1 MSNNI
6 YKILFLISVTRINR
20 KGLVPIICRITYKNE
35 RKPFATGLF
44 IKPNEWYSKSQLA
57 KPLNE
62 DNNFINAEL
71 SLIKNKINQAFLFLQ
86 VQGLEFDVE
95 DIYKQYKGE
104 PFQKQL
110 GIVQFY
116 SSYLERLKK
125 MIGKD
130 FKQSTWE
137 KFNEI
142 LPAIKDYIFYK
153 YQKKDIS
160 LNKLDYNFIEDF
172 DYYLRTEK
180 SNSQITINK
189 KIQRIK
195 KVIKTARKQKL
206 LDYNPFE
213 EHKPKQAKTKIIF
226 LTKDELNELKE
237 KEFQSEI
244 LNKVRDCYIFCCYT
258 GLGYSEMFSLKKS
271 DLKKDED
278 GTLWIYKE
286 RQKTERAFSIPLI
299 FSEPLEII
307 DKYNS
312 ESEYLL
318 PRLSNQYFNRLL
330 KEIAITLG
338 ITKKLTHHTGRKT
351 FATTVLLNN
360 NIPIETV
367 SKLLGHSKI
376 TTTLSYYAEVMPSKL
391 KLDLEGLRDK
401 LVNR

>member
-1 MSNNI
+1 MTSI
-6 YKILFLISVTRINR
+6 KILFVLDKIKANR
-20 KGLVPIICRITYKNE
+20 LGLAPLRCRITYLGE

-44 IKPNEWYSKSQLA
+44 VNPKHWDSKSQLA
-57 KPLNE
+57 KPPNE

-86 VQGLEFDVE
+86 VQGAEFDVE

-104 PFQKQL
+104 STQKQV
-110 GIVQFY
+110 GIIEFY

-130 FKQSTWE
+130 FKESTWE

-189 KIQRIK
+189 KVQRIK

-226 LTKDELNELKE
+226 LTKDELDELKE

-271 DLKKDED
+271 DLKQDDE

-307 DKYNS
+307 EKYKS

-338 ITKKLTHHTGRKT
+338 ITKKLTHHTARKT

-391 KLDLEGLRDK
+391 KLDLEGLKDK
-401 LVNR
+401 LSK

>member
-1 MSNNI
+1 MTSI
-6 YKILFLISVTRINR
+6 KILFVLDKIKANR
-20 KGLVPIICRITYKNE
+20 LGLAPLRCRITYLGE

-44 IKPNEWYSKSQLA
+44 VNPKHWDSKSQLA
-57 KPLNE
+57 KPPNE

-95 DIYKQYKGE
+95 GIYKQYKGE
-104 PFQKQL
+104 PNQKQL

-130 FKQSTWE
+130 FKESTWE

-142 LPAIKDYIFYK
+142 LPAIKDFIFFK
-153 YQKKDIS
+153 YQKKDIN

-172 DYYLRTEK
+172 DYYLKTEK
-180 SNSQITINK
+180 NNSQVTINK
-189 KIQRIK
+189 KIQRLK
-195 KVIKTARKQKL
+195 KVVKVARKQKL
-206 LDYNPFE
+206 LEFNPFE

-226 LTKDELNELKE
+226 LSQDELDELKE

-244 LNKVRDCYIFCCYT
+244 LNNVRDCYIFCCYT

-271 DLKKDED
+271 DLKQDDE

-299 FSEPLEII
+299 FQEPLEII
-307 DKYNS
+307 EKYKS

-401 LVNR
+401 LLNK

>member
-1 MSNNI
+1 MTSI
-6 YKILFLISVTRINR
+6 KILFVLDKIKANR
-20 KGLVPIICRITYKNE
+20 LGLAPLRCRITYLGE

-44 IKPNEWYSKSQLA
+44 VNPKHWDSKSQLA
-57 KPLNE
+57 KPPNE

-104 PFQKQL
+104 PIQKQL

-137 KFNEI
+137 KFHEI
-142 LPAIKDYIFYK
+142 LPAIKDYILFK

-180 SNSQITINK
+180 NNSQVTINK
-189 KIQRIK
+189 KNQRLK
-195 KVIKTARKQKL
+195 KVIKVARKQKL
-206 LDYNPFE
+206 IDFNPFE

-226 LTKDELNELKE
+226 LTQDELDKLKE

-271 DLKKDED
+271 DLKKDDE

-307 DKYNS
+307 EKYKS

-391 KLDLEGLRDK
+391 KLDLEGFRDK
-401 LVNR
+401 LVNK

>member
-1 MSNNI
+1 MTSI
-6 YKILFLISVTRINR
+6 KILFVLDKIKANR
-20 KGLVPIICRITYKNE
+20 LGLAPLRCRITYLGE

-44 IKPNEWYSKSQLA
+44 VNPKYWDSKSQLA
-57 KPLNE
+57 KPPNE

-86 VQGLEFDVE
+86 VQGVEFDAE
-95 DIYKQYKGE
+95 DIYRQYKGE
-104 PFQKQL
+104 STQKQV
-110 GIVQFY
+110 GIVEFY
-116 SSYLERLKK
+116 SNYLERLKK

-130 FKQSTWE
+130 FKESTWE

-142 LPAIKDYIFYK
+142 LPAIKDYIFFK
-153 YQKKDIS
+153 YQKKDIN

-180 SNSQITINK
+180 SNSQVTINK
-189 KIQRIK
+189 KIQRLK
-195 KVIKTARKQKL
+195 KVVKVARKQKL

-213 EHKPKQAKTKIIF
+213 EHKPKQAKTKIVF
-226 LTKDELNELKE
+226 LTQDELDKLKE

-271 DLKKDED
+271 DLKQDED

-299 FSEPLEII
+299 FPEPLEII
-307 DKYNS
+307 EKYKS

-401 LVNR
+401 LGNK

>member
-1 MSNNI
+1 MTSI
-6 YKILFLISVTRINR
+6 KILFVLDKIKANR
-20 KGLVPIICRITYKNE
+20 LGLAPLRCRITYLGE

-44 IKPNEWYSKSQLA
+44 VNPKHWDSKSQLA
-57 KPLNE
+57 KPPNE

-86 VQGLEFDVE
+86 VQGVEFDVQ

-104 PFQKQL
+104 STQKQV
-110 GIVQFY
+110 GIVEFY

-125 MIGKD
+125 MISKD
-130 FKQSTWE
+130 FKESTWE

-226 LTKDELNELKE
+226 LTKDQLDKLKE

-271 DLKKDED
+271 DLKKDDE

-307 DKYNS
+307 EKYKS

-391 KLDLEGLRDK
+391 KLDLEGLR
-401 LVNR
+401 NRLEK

>member
-1 MSNNI
+1 MENI
-6 YKILFLISVTRINR
+6 KILFIIRRNKINQQ
-20 KGLVPIICRITYKNE
+20 GLCPLQCRLTYNE
-35 RKPFATGLF
+35 DRKPFSTGLF
-44 IKPNEWYSKSQLA
+44 VNPLYWDNKTQKA
-57 KPLNE
+57 KPPNDE
-62 DNNFINAEL
+62 NNFINAEL

-104 PFQKQL
+104 STQKQV
-110 GIVQFY
+110 GIAEFY

-142 LPAIKDYIFYK
+142 LPAIKDYIFFK
-153 YQKKDIS
+153 YQKKDIN

-180 SNSQITINK
+180 NNSQVTINK
-189 KIQRIK
+189 KIQRLK
-195 KVIKTARKQKL
+195 KVVKVARKQKL
-206 LDYNPFE
+206 LDFNPFE
-213 EHKPKQAKTKIIF
+213 EHKPKQAKTKIVF
-226 LTKDELNELKE
+226 LTQDELDKLKE

-271 DLKKDED
+271 DIKQDED

-286 RQKTERAFSIPLI
+286 RQKTERTFSIPLI
-299 FSEPLEII
+299 FTEPLEII
-307 DKYNS
+307 EKYKS
-312 ESEYLL
+312 ESEFLI

-330 KEIAITLG
+330 KEIAVTLG

-401 LVNR
+401 LLNK

>member
-1 MSNNI
+1 MTSI
-6 YKILFLISVTRINR
+6 KILFVLDKIKANR
-20 KGLVPIICRITYKNE
+20 LGLAPLRCRITYLGE

-44 IKPNEWYSKSQLA
+44 VNPKYWDSKSQLA
-57 KPLNE
+57 KPPNE

-86 VQGLEFDVE
+86 VQGIEFDVE
-95 DIYKQYKGE
+95 DIYKKYKGE
-104 PFQKQL
+104 STQKQI
-110 GIVQFY
+110 GIAEFY

-130 FKQSTWE
+130 FKESTWE

-142 LPAIKDYIFYK
+142 LPAIKDYIFFK
-153 YQKKDIS
+153 YQKKDIR
-160 LNKLDYNFIEDF
+160 LNNLDYNFIEDF

-180 SNSQITINK
+180 SNSQVTINK
-189 KIQRIK
+189 KIQRLK
-195 KVIKTARKQKL
+195 KVVKVARKQKL
-206 LDYNPFE
+206 IDFNPFE

-226 LTKDELNELKE
+226 LTQDELDKLKE

-271 DLKKDED
+271 DLKQDED
-278 GTLWIYKE
+278 STLWIYKE

-299 FSEPLEII
+299 FPEPLYII
-307 DKYNS
+307 EKYKS

-338 ITKKLTHHTGRKT
+338 ITKQLTHHTARKT

-360 NIPIETV
+360 SIPIETV

-401 LVNR
+401 LINK

>member
-1 MSNNI
+1 MNNNKLI
-6 YKILFLISVTRINR
+6 ILFLLQKVRLN
-20 KGLVPIICRITYKNE
+20 KQNKCPIRCRITYLTE
-35 RKPFATGLF
+35 RKEFSLGLF
-44 IKPNEWYSKSQLA
+44 INPINWDSGKQLA
-57 KPLNE
+57 KPPNE

-71 SLIKNKINQAFLFLQ
+71 SLIKNKINRAFLFLQ
-86 VQGLEFDVE
+86 VQGVEFDVE

-104 PFQKQL
+104 SSQKQV
-110 GIVQFY
+110 GIIEFY

-130 FKQSTWE
+130 FKESTWE

-142 LPAIKDYIFYK
+142 LPAIKDYIFFK
-153 YQKKDIS
+153 YQKKDMS

-180 SNSQITINK
+180 NNSQVTINK
-189 KIQRIK
+189 KIQRLK
-195 KVIKTARKQKL
+195 KVVKVARKQKL
-206 LDYNPFE
+206 LEFNPFE

-226 LTKDELNELKE
+226 LTQDELDKLKE

-271 DLKKDED
+271 DLKQDDES
-278 GTLWIYKE
+278 TLWIYKE

-299 FSEPLEII
+299 FQEPLEII
-307 DKYNS
+307 EKYKS

-338 ITKKLTHHTGRKT
+338 ITKKLTHHTARKT

-401 LVNR
+401 LVNK

>member
-1 MSNNI
+1 MTSI
-6 YKILFLISVTRINR
+6 KILFVLDKIKANR
-20 KGLVPIICRITYKNE
+20 LGLAPLRCRITYLGE

-44 IKPNEWYSKSQLA
+44 VNPKYWDSKSQLA
-57 KPLNE
+57 KPPNE

-86 VQGLEFDVE
+86 VQGVEFDAE
-95 DIYKQYKGE
+95 DIYRQYKGE
-104 PFQKQL
+104 STQKQV
-110 GIVQFY
+110 GIVEFY
-116 SSYLERLKK
+116 SNYLERLKK

-130 FKQSTWE
+130 FKESTWE

-142 LPAIKDYIFYK
+142 LPAIKDYIFFK
-153 YQKKDIS
+153 YQKKDIN

-180 SNSQITINK
+180 SNSQVTINK
-189 KIQRIK
+189 KIQRLK
-195 KVIKTARKQKL
+195 KVVKVARKQKL

-226 LTKDELNELKE
+226 LTQDELDRLKE

-271 DLKKDED
+271 DLKQDED

-299 FSEPLEII
+299 FPEPLEII
-307 DKYNS
+307 EKYKS

-401 LVNR
+401 LGNK

>member
-1 MSNNI
+1 MTSI
-6 YKILFLISVTRINR
+6 KILFVLDKIKANR
-20 KGLVPIICRITYKNE
+20 LGLAPLRCRITYLGE

-44 IKPNEWYSKSQLA
+44 INPNYWDNKTQKA
-57 KPLNE
+57 KPPNE

-86 VQGLEFDVE
+86 VQGVEFDVE
-95 DIYKQYKGE
+95 DIYRQYKGE
-104 PFQKQL
+104 STQKQV
-110 GIVQFY
+110 GIAEFY

-142 LPAIKDYIFYK
+142 LPAIKDYIFFK
-153 YQKKDIS
+153 YQKRDIN
-160 LNKLDYNFIEDF
+160 LDKLDYNFIEDF

-180 SNSQITINK
+180 SNSQVTINK
-189 KIQRIK
+189 KIQRLK
-195 KVIKTARKQKL
+195 KVVKVARKQKL
-206 LDYNPFE
+206 LDFNPFE
-213 EHKPKQAKTKIIF
+213 EHKPKQAKTKIVF
-226 LTKDELNELKE
+226 LTQDELDKLKE

-271 DLKKDED
+271 DIKQDED

-286 RQKTERAFSIPLI
+286 RQKTERTFSIPLI
-299 FSEPLEII
+299 FTEPLEII
-307 DKYNS
+307 EKYKS
-312 ESEYLL
+312 ESEFLL

-338 ITKKLTHHTGRKT
+338 INKKLTHHTARKT

-360 NIPIETV
+360 SIPIETV

-391 KLDLEGLRDK
+391 KLDLEVLKNK
-401 LVNR
+401 LK

>member
-1 MSNNI
+1 MTSI
-6 YKILFLISVTRINR
+6 KILFVLDKIKANR
-20 KGLVPIICRITYKNE
+20 LGLAPLRCRITYLGE

-44 IKPNEWYSKSQLA
+44 VNPKHWDSKSQLA
-57 KPLNE
+57 KPPNE

-104 PFQKQL
+104 PIQKQL

-125 MIGKD
+125 MISKD

-142 LPAIKDYIFYK
+142 LPAIKDYILFK

-180 SNSQITINK
+180 NNSQVTINK
-189 KIQRIK
+189 KIQRLK
-195 KVIKTARKQKL
+195 KVIKVARKQKL
-206 LDYNPFE
+206 IDFNPFE

-226 LTKDELNELKE
+226 LTQDELDKLKE

-271 DLKKDED
+271 DLKKDDE

-286 RQKTERAFSIPLI
+286 RQKSERAFSIPLI

-307 DKYNS
+307 EKYKS

-401 LVNR
+401 LLNK

>member
-1 MSNNI
+1 MTSI
-6 YKILFLISVTRINR
+6 KILFVLDKIKANR
-20 KGLVPIICRITYKNE
+20 LGLAPLRCRITYLGE

-44 IKPNEWYSKSQLA
+44 VNPKHWDSKSQLA
-57 KPLNE
+57 KPPNE

-104 PFQKQL
+104 PIQKQL

-130 FKQSTWE
+130 FKESTWE

-142 LPAIKDYIFYK
+142 LPAIKDYILFK
-153 YQKKDIS
+153 YQKRDIS

-180 SNSQITINK
+180 NNSQVTINK
-189 KIQRIK
+189 KIQRLK
-195 KVIKTARKQKL
+195 KVIKVARKQKL
-206 LDYNPFE
+206 IDFNPFE

-226 LTKDELNELKE
+226 LTQDELDKLKE

-271 DLKKDED
+271 DLKKDDE

-307 DKYNS
+307 EKYKS

-330 KEIAITLG
+330 KEIAITLE

-401 LVNR
+401 LLNK

>member
-1 MSNNI
+1 MTSI
-6 YKILFLISVTRINR
+6 KILFVLDKIKANR
-20 KGLVPIICRITYKNE
+20 LGLAPLRCRITYLGE

-44 IKPNEWYSKSQLA
+44 VNPKHWDSKSQLA
-57 KPLNE
+57 KPPNE

-104 PFQKQL
+104 PIQKQL

-125 MIGKD
+125 MISKD

-142 LPAIKDYIFYK
+142 LPAIKDYILFK

-180 SNSQITINK
+180 NNSQVTINK
-189 KIQRIK
+189 KIQRLK
-195 KVIKTARKQKL
+195 KVIKVARKQKL
-206 LDYNPFE
+206 IDFNPFE

-226 LTKDELNELKE
+226 LTQDELDKLKE

-271 DLKKDED
+271 DLKKDDE

-307 DKYNS
+307 EKYKS

-401 LVNR
+401 LLNK

>member
-1 MSNNI
+1 MTSI
-6 YKILFLISVTRINR
+6 KILFVLDKIKANR
-20 KGLVPIICRITYKNE
+20 LGLAPLRCRITYLGE

-44 IKPNEWYSKSQLA
+44 VNPKHWDSKSQLA
-57 KPLNE
+57 KPPNE

-104 PFQKQL
+104 PTQKQL

-125 MIGKD
+125 MISKD

-142 LPAIKDYIFYK
+142 LPAIKDYILFK

-180 SNSQITINK
+180 NNSQVTINK
-189 KIQRIK
+189 KIQRLK
-195 KVIKTARKQKL
+195 KVIKVARKQKL
-206 LDYNPFE
+206 IDFNPFE

-226 LTKDELNELKE
+226 LTQDELDKLKE

-271 DLKKDED
+271 DLKKDDE

-307 DKYNS
+307 EKYKS

-391 KLDLEGLRDK
+391 KHDLEGLR
-401 LVNR
+401 NRLEK

>member
-1 MSNNI
+1 MTSI
-6 YKILFLISVTRINR
+6 KILFVLDKIKANR
-20 KGLVPIICRITYKNE
+20 LGLAPLRCRITYLGE

-44 IKPNEWYSKSQLA
+44 VNPKHWDSKSQLA
-57 KPLNE
+57 KPPNE

-104 PFQKQL
+104 PIQKQL
-110 GIVQFY
+110 GIVLFY

-130 FKQSTWE
+130 FKESTWE

-142 LPAIKDYIFYK
+142 LPAIKDFIFFK
-153 YQKKDIS
+153 YQKKDIN

-172 DYYLRTEK
+172 DYYLKTEK
-180 SNSQITINK
+180 NNSQVTINK
-189 KIQRIK
+189 KIQRLK
-195 KVIKTARKQKL
+195 KVVKVARKQKL
-206 LDYNPFE
+206 LEFNPFE

-226 LTKDELNELKE
+226 LTQDELDKLKE

-338 ITKKLTHHTGRKT
+338 INKKLTHHTARKT

-401 LVNR
+401 LVNK

>member
-1 MSNNI
+1 MTSI
-6 YKILFLISVTRINR
+6 KILFVLDKIKANR
-20 KGLVPIICRITYKNE
+20 LGLAPLRCRITYLGE

-44 IKPNEWYSKSQLA
+44 VNPKHWDSKSQLA
-57 KPLNE
+57 KPPNE

-104 PFQKQL
+104 PIQKQL

-226 LTKDELNELKE
+226 LTKDELDELKE

-271 DLKKDED
+271 DLKKDDE

-307 DKYNS
+307 EKYKS

-330 KEIAITLG
+330 KEIAFTLG
-338 ITKKLTHHTGRKT
+338 ITKKLTHHTARKT

-391 KLDLEGLRDK
+391 KLDLEGLRNK
-401 LVNR
+401 LVNK

>member
-1 MSNNI
+1 
-6 YKILFLISVTRINR
+6 
-20 KGLVPIICRITYKNE
+20 
-35 RKPFATGLF
+35 
-44 IKPNEWYSKSQLA
+44 
-57 KPLNE
+57 
-62 DNNFINAEL
+62 
-71 SLIKNKINQAFLFLQ
+71 
-86 VQGLEFDVE
+86 
-95 DIYKQYKGE
+95 
-104 PFQKQL
+104 
-110 GIVQFY
+110 
-116 SSYLERLKK
+116 

-226 LTKDELNELKE
+226 LTKDELDELKE

-307 DKYNS
+307 EKYKS

-318 PRLSNQYFNRLL
+318 PRISNQYFNRLL
-330 KEIAITLG
+330 KEIAFTLG
-338 ITKKLTHHTGRKT
+338 ITKKLTHHTARKT

-391 KLDLEGLRDK
+391 KLDLEGLRNK
-401 LVNR
+401 LVNK

>member
-1 MSNNI
+1 MNNNKLI
-6 YKILFLISVTRINR
+6 ILFLLQKARLNKQNKCPIRCRVTY
-20 KGLVPIICRITYKNE
+20 LSE
-35 RKPFATGLF
+35 RKEFSLGLF
-44 IKPNEWYSKSQLA
+44 INPINWDSRKQLA
-57 KPLNE
+57 KPPNDE
-62 DNNFINAEL
+62 NNFINTEL

-86 VQGLEFDVE
+86 VQGIEFDAE

-104 PFQKQL
+104 STQKQV
-110 GIVQFY
+110 GIVEFY

-130 FKQSTWE
+130 FKLSTWE

-189 KIQRIK
+189 KIQRLK
-195 KVIKTARKQKL
+195 KVVKVARKQKL
-206 LDYNPFE
+206 LDFNPFE
-213 EHKPKQAKTKIIF
+213 EHKPKQAKTKIVF
-226 LTKDELNELKE
+226 LTQDELDKLKE

-271 DLKKDED
+271 DIKQDED

-286 RQKTERAFSIPLI
+286 RQKTERTFSIPLI
-299 FSEPLEII
+299 FTEPLEII
-307 DKYNS
+307 EKYKS
-312 ESEYLL
+312 ESEFLL

-330 KEIAITLG
+330 KEIAVTLG

-391 KLDLEGLRDK
+391 KLDLEVLKNK
-401 LVNR
+401 LK

>member
-1 MSNNI
+1 MTSI
-6 YKILFLISVTRINR
+6 KILFVLDKIKANR
-20 KGLVPIICRITYKNE
+20 LGLAPLRCRITYLGE

-44 IKPNEWYSKSQLA
+44 VNPKHWDSKSQLA
-57 KPLNE
+57 KPPNE

-104 PFQKQL
+104 PIQKQL

-125 MIGKD
+125 MISKD

-142 LPAIKDYIFYK
+142 LPAIKDYILFK

-180 SNSQITINK
+180 NNSQVTINK
-189 KIQRIK
+189 KIQRLK
-195 KVIKTARKQKL
+195 KVIKVARKQKL
-206 LDYNPFE
+206 IDFNPFE

-226 LTKDELNELKE
+226 LTQDELDKLKE

-307 DKYNS
+307 EKYNS

-318 PRLSNQYFNRLL
+318 PRISNQYFNRLL
-330 KEIAITLG
+330 KEIAFTLG
-338 ITKKLTHHTGRKT
+338 ITKKLTHHTARKT

-391 KLDLEGLRDK
+391 KHDLEGLR
-401 LVNR
+401 NRLEK

>member
-1 MSNNI
+1 MENI
-6 YKILFLISVTRINR
+6 KILFIIRRNKINQQ
-20 KGLVPIICRITYKNE
+20 GLCPLQCRLTYNE
-35 RKPFATGLF
+35 DRKPFSTGLF
-44 IKPNEWYSKSQLA
+44 VNPKHWDSKSQLA
-57 KPLNE
+57 KPPNE

-71 SLIKNKINQAFLFLQ
+71 SLIKNKINRAFLFLQ

-104 PFQKQL
+104 STQKQV
-110 GIVQFY
+110 GIVEFY
-116 SSYLERLKK
+116 SSYIERLKK

-130 FKQSTWE
+130 FKESTWE

-142 LPAIKDYIFYK
+142 LPAIKDYIFFK
-153 YQKKDIS
+153 YQKKDIR
-160 LNKLDYNFIEDF
+160 LNNLDYNFIEDF

-180 SNSQITINK
+180 SNSQVTINK
-189 KIQRIK
+189 KIQRLK
-195 KVIKTARKQKL
+195 KVVKVARKQKL
-206 LDYNPFE
+206 IDFNPFE

-226 LTKDELNELKE
+226 LTQDELDKLKE

-271 DLKKDED
+271 DLKQDED
-278 GTLWIYKE
+278 STLWIYKE

-299 FSEPLEII
+299 FPEPLYII
-307 DKYNS
+307 EKYKS

-338 ITKKLTHHTGRKT
+338 ITKQLTHHTARKT

-360 NIPIETV
+360 SIPIETV

-401 LVNR
+401 LLNK

>member
-1 MSNNI
+1 MNNNKLI
-6 YKILFLISVTRINR
+6 ILFLLQKARLNKQNKCPIRCRVTY
-20 KGLVPIICRITYKNE
+20 LSE
-35 RKPFATGLF
+35 RKEFSLGLF
-44 IKPNEWYSKSQLA
+44 INPINWDSRKQLA
-57 KPLNE
+57 KPPNDE
-62 DNNFINAEL
+62 NNFINTEL

-86 VQGLEFDVE
+86 VQGIEFDAE

-104 PFQKQL
+104 STQKQV
-110 GIVQFY
+110 GIVEFY

-130 FKQSTWE
+130 FKLSTWE

-189 KIQRIK
+189 KIQRLK
-195 KVIKTARKQKL
+195 KVVKVARKQKL
-206 LDYNPFE
+206 LDFNPFE
-213 EHKPKQAKTKIIF
+213 EHKPKQAKTKIVF
-226 LTKDELNELKE
+226 LTQDELDKLKE

-271 DLKKDED
+271 DIKQDED

-286 RQKTERAFSIPLI
+286 RQKTERTFSIPLI
-299 FSEPLEII
+299 FTEPLEII
-307 DKYNS
+307 EKYKS
-312 ESEYLL
+312 ESEFLL

-338 ITKKLTHHTGRKT
+338 INKKLTHHTARKT

-360 NIPIETV
+360 SIPIETV

-391 KLDLEGLRDK
+391 KLDLEVLKNK
-401 LVNR
+401 LK

>member
-1 MSNNI
+1 MNN
-6 YKILFLISVTRINR
+6 YKLSILFLLQKARINKQGKCPVR
-20 KGLVPIICRITYKNE
+20 CRITYQEKRYE
-35 RKPFATGLF
+35 FSSGILISPEL
-44 IKPNEWYSKSQLA
+44 WYSKLQQV

-62 DNNFINAEL
+62 ENSYINNQL
-71 SLIKNKINQAFLFLQ
+71 SLIKSKINQAFLFLQ

-104 PFQKQL
+104 PIQKQL

-226 LTKDELNELKE
+226 LTKDELDELKE

-271 DLKKDED
+271 DLKKDDE

-307 DKYNS
+307 EKYKS

-391 KLDLEGLRDK
+391 KHDLEGLR
-401 LVNR
+401 NRLEK

>member
-1 MSNNI
+1 MTSI
-6 YKILFLISVTRINR
+6 KILFVVDKIKANR
-20 KGLVPIICRITYKNE
+20 LGLAPLRCRITYLGE

-44 IKPNEWYSKSQLA
+44 VNPKHWDSKSQLA
-57 KPLNE
+57 KPPNE

-104 PFQKQL
+104 PIQKQL

-130 FKQSTWE
+130 FKESTWE

-142 LPAIKDYIFYK
+142 LPAIKDYIFFK

-226 LTKDELNELKE
+226 LTQDELDKLKE

-271 DLKKDED
+271 DLKKDDE

-307 DKYNS
+307 EKYKS

-391 KLDLEGLRDK
+391 KHDLEGLR
-401 LVNR
+401 NRLEK

>member
-1 MSNNI
+1 MENI
-6 YKILFLISVTRINR
+6 KILFIIRRNKINQQ
-20 KGLVPIICRITYKNE
+20 GLCPLQCRLTYNE
-35 RKPFATGLF
+35 DRKPFSTGLF
-44 IKPNEWYSKSQLA
+44 VNPLYWDNKTQKA
-57 KPLNE
+57 KPPNDE
-62 DNNFINAEL
+62 NNFINAEL

-86 VQGLEFDVE
+86 VQGAEFDVE

-104 PFQKQL
+104 PIQKQL

-226 LTKDELNELKE
+226 LTKDELDELKE

-307 DKYNS
+307 EKYNS

-318 PRLSNQYFNRLL
+318 PRISNQYFNRLL
-330 KEIAITLG
+330 KEIAFTLG
-338 ITKKLTHHTGRKT
+338 ITKKLTHHTARKT

-391 KLDLEGLRDK
+391 KLDLEGLRNK
-401 LVNR
+401 LVNK

>member
-1 MSNNI
+1 MTSI
-6 YKILFLISVTRINR
+6 KILFVLDKIKANR
-20 KGLVPIICRITYKNE
+20 LGLAPLRCRITYLGE

-44 IKPNEWYSKSQLA
+44 VNPKHWDSKSQLA
-57 KPLNE
+57 KPPNE

-104 PFQKQL
+104 PIQKQL

-142 LPAIKDYIFYK
+142 LPAIKEYIFYK

-226 LTKDELNELKE
+226 LTKDELDELKE

-307 DKYNS
+307 EKYNS

-318 PRLSNQYFNRLL
+318 PRISNQYFNRLL
-330 KEIAITLG
+330 KEIAFTHE
-338 ITKKLTHHTGRKT
+338 ITKKLTHHTARKT

-391 KLDLEGLRDK
+391 KLDLEGLSNI
-401 LVNR
+401 LVNK